1 MIAEITLISR
11 INATEDEKTKVLA
24 EIESITQKEFST
36 AGEKGIKPAFK
47 IVMWRHE
54 YNNETELEH
63 NGQHL
68 TVYRTYDRITEN
80 KIELYTEK
88 RVGRR

>member
-11 INATEDEKTKVLA
+11 INATEDKKTKVFA
-24 EIESITQKEFST
+24 DIESITQKEFST
-36 AGEKGIKPAFK
+36 AGEKGIKPALK

-54 YNNETELEH
+54 YNSETELEC
-63 NGQHL
+63 NGQRL

-88 RVGRR
+88 RAGRR

>member
-36 AGEKGIKPAFK
+36 AGEKGIKPIFK

-54 YNNETELEH
+54 YNNETELEY
-63 NGQHL
+63 NGQRL

-88 RVGRR
+88 RAGRR